1 MRFCYTRTEDGEHQK
16 QISGINVY
24 CAVSNHNKIRTR
36 EQATKPRGC
45 LAHALLVFLLQHV
58 GACSSDSLAQRK
70 VNRDSRFTYLSS
82 HVR

>member
-1 MRFCYTRTEDGEHQK
+1 MRFCYTRSEDREHQK

-45 LAHALLVFLLQHV
+45 LAHALLVFFIATCLGLFERL
-58 GACSSDSLAQRK
+58 ACSAKSKS
-70 VNRDSRFTYLSS
+70 
-82 HVR
+82 